1 MEYLSRHLTD
11 PSSKKEFK
19 HHPKCSKLKIT
30 HLSCADDLLLFSRGD
45 PKAVGLLH
53 DRFVLFT
60 KTSGLQAKMAKSGA
74 YFGDV
79 DTSIRTIILQQLGY
93 SQGDLPFRYLGI
105 PLASKQLSLV
115 QWQPLI
121 EKIVSKFS
129 SWTAKTL
136 SYAAKV
142 LKTIEA
148 YCRSYIWSGANVITK
163 RALMSW
169 ERMRLQLAAGDSSS
183 LIPNSE
189 IRLPLLKSA

>member
-1 MEYLSRHLTD
+1 MEYLSRHLID

-30 HLSCADDLLLFSRGD
+30 HLSFADDLLLFSRGD
-45 PKAVGLLH
+45 PKAVGLIH

-74 YFGDV
+74 YFGGV

-136 SYAAKV
+136 SNAGRAQLVKTV
-142 LKTIEA
+142 LFGVQSSFGLKFLCYQLRCLKPLKPTVEVVA
-148 YCRSYIWSGANVITK
+148 GPG
-163 RALMSW
+163 LM
-169 ERMRLQLAAGDSSS
+169 
-183 LIPNSE
+183 
-189 IRLPLLKSA
+189 